1 MKMYYFVSEN
11 IFAYNSGTEH
21 AQAKRVQ
28 FFNRE
33 HQQNR
38 LGQAA
43 YVTRDY
49 NRFLNRDA
57 TAVGLNNDEVVNMYD
72 YFQGTTN
79 VPRKKQHSR
88 LLPQLPLDRYHIVGH
103 GPNYSTVE
111 DKGRVIARINVMPAT
126 VGLVNDIT
134 YYDRADNITVRE
146 NFDWRGFK
154 SSVDYFHQDG
164 QLAVQQFLNLA
175 GDPVI
180 EITHMNING
189 QLLPSMYK
197 LKNYLGHDYRFNSQ
211 EQLFLFFLN
220 EITRQQADITL
231 ISDRRGLDHVVAAVQ
246 GTVHKYAY
254 LHGIHVGNVK
264 HPVRGKLYDAYTNV
278 LERYGQAFTAILVST
293 SDQQKDLKSRYPELT
308 IKVAPDISLSS
319 VVLNKAPITLQTRQ
333 LHQLIVVGRLSPE
346 KRPEQ
351 ALRVLAKVIKTIP
364 DATLVYY
371 GYAASQEVMDDLQTL
386 AQKLAVT
393 DHVTFGG
400 YVSEE
405 KLQQAYQQAQ
415 IILQPSIA
423 ESFGMNLVEAM
434 SYGTP
439 AISYDVPY
447 GAQALIDDG
456 HNGYIVP
463 EGSSNAMAQKA
474 IDLLSDDNLW
484 SQMSAAAYVK
494 SHNFADDKTTKLWQN
509 IFK

>member
-1 MKMYYFVSEN
+1 MYYFVSEN

-21 AQAKRVQ
+21 AQAKRVK

-33 HQQNR
+33 YQQNR
-38 LGQAA
+38 LGQAT

-57 TAVGLNNDEVVNMYD
+57 AAIGLNNDEVLNMYD

-79 VPRKKQHSR
+79 VPRKKQHLR

-126 VGLVNDIT
+126 VGLVNDII

-154 SSVDYFHQDG
+154 SSVDYFHPDG

-180 EITHMNING
+180 EITHMNVNG

-220 EITRQQADITL
+220 EIARQQPDVTL
-231 ISDRRGLDHVVAAVQ
+231 ISDRRGLDHIVAAVQ

-278 LERYGQAFTAILVST
+278 LERFGGAFTAILVST
-293 SDQQKDLKSRYPELT
+293 VSQQKDLASRYPALS
-308 IKVAPDISLSS
+308 IKVAPDISLSP
-319 VVLNKAPITLQTRQ
+319 VTLNKAPVTLQKQ
-333 LHQLIVVGRLSPE
+333 PSHQLIYVGRLSPE
-346 KRPEQ
+346 KRPDQ
-351 ALRVLAKVIKTIP
+351 ALRVLAKVVKTIP
-364 DATLVYY
+364 DATLIYY
-371 GYAASQEVMDDLQTL
+371 GYAASQDIMDNLQTL
-386 AQKLAVT
+386 AQKLEVT

-400 YVSEE
+400 YVNEE

-415 IILQPSIA
+415 VILQPSIA

-434 SYGTP
+434 GGGVP
-439 AISYDVPY
+439 AIVYDVPY
-447 GAQALIDDG
+447 GAHVLVEDG
-456 HNGYIVP
+456 VNGYIVP
-463 EGSSNAMAQKA
+463 DGSNNTMAQKVVT
-474 IDLLSDDNLW
+474 LLSDDNLW
-484 SQMSAAAYVK
+484 SQMSTAAYEK
-494 SHNFADDKTTKLWQN
+494 AQAFADDKMTIMWQN
-509 IFK
+509 VLK